1 MLTLGNPLKRW
12 QRQKEILL
20 LQRQKEILLF
30 YTVKQIQLIA
40 YIFQNK
46 QLVLK

>member
-1 MLTLGNPLKRW
+1 MLTLGNLLKRR